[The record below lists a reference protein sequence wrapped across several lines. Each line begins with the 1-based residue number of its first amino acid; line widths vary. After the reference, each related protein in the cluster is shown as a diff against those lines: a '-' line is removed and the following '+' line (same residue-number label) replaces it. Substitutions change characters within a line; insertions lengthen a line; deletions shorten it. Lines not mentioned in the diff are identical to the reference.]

1 MNSFKSSRMSA
12 AFCGGCLTWYEIFVC
27 WLILSRGFIVVVA
40 VVLIFNA
47 LFSGLIYLAYQ
58 FLPLPLS
65 SSLELS
71 IRNQVTY
78 WHVGPPV
85 LQRYWCVT
93 SLVSESK
100 NAWTQG
106 QSGKESWL
114 PLTFLIAAWWSLSPG
129 QWSPFCRDSFCN
141 SGKLNPTSGFITW
154 VWPWSP
160 ETRGVFWAPVIP
172 PPHFEMS
179 RFYPGT

>member
-1 MNSFKSSRMSA
+1 MNSFKLSRMSA
-12 AFCGGCLTWYEIFVC
+12 AFCGSCLTWYEIFVC

-40 VVLIFNA
+40 VILFLMPFSLGLYTLPTSFCHYLYLLPGA
-47 LFSGLIYLAYQ
+47 LYPEPGHILAC
-58 FLPLPLS
+58 
-65 SSLELS
+65 
-71 IRNQVTY
+71 
-78 WHVGPPV
+78 GAPV
-85 LQRYWCVT
+85 LQRYWYVT

-141 SGKLNPTSGFITW
+141 SGKLNPASGFIAW

-179 RFYPGT
+179 CFYPGT